1 MIGNNEIL
9 NYLLIKED
17 FLPEPTDLGDGK
29 ITIGSGL
36 TDSKWLDLYRKRG
49 NKWSKEDNRKA
60 VLEEIQKRRLW
71 AEQNV
76 PHWNSL
82 PEPSQ
87 DALLSYRYNYN
98 FTPKNS
104 PKLFKALEDKNYL
117 EAARQIDATSKNPD
131 FKKGLLNRR
140 KEEQQWFLSG
150 FPELSKSNDFAI
162 PYKYP
167 VPEYPTVAEAYRKNM
182 APITDNYSQGGQLQN
197 HKQWKDLS
205 YSEKNDIIKVAVRN
219 GITTLPEIR
228 QKYNEFAD
236 GGNLYASGGYVYDM
250 LPQLF
255 ASDGVQVRVTSGYR
269 PNSKVQG
276 SGKPS
281 RHSMHEAADI
291 VGDFSAIRRVLDNPE
306 SNTAKWMRANGY
318 GYLDETSKTGTKK
331 FWHDQNGDH
340 SHYHI
345 GKDSGI
351 AKKFAASTGSI
362 SDTAPI
368 VSTGNY
374 LDIAKAHI
382 RNNEGWSPMPVA
394 DGPKNTGWRSV
405 GYGFNDSGFR
415 AKYPQGISKAYENG
429 ITKAQAEQELDY
441 ILGNMDSHLR
451 RVYGSKWNSFND
463 NQKAAILDTY
473 YQRPAS
479 VVGRNSAFYNAVM
492 RGDNNAVNYL
502 GVAGYNTRNNDRRKL
517 FSSTV
522 TQMPEAA
529 QTVQQPLFYQP
540 WNPQAASLYTPYS
553 PLAPYPAPI
562 FSPEEQEE
570 YFAKQIA
577 QAQKQQEAE
586 QREKQRQEKADRIN
600 RFSLL
605 MNLTDPYSSDSS
617 SSSSTPFV
625 DAVSML
631 TQRSPIPYFSDGGSI
646 HIKPENRGKFTRL
659 KERTGHSASWF
670 KENGTPAQK
679 KMATFALNSKHWK
692 HGLGGN
698 LFDGGGKKDN
708 NPKPVTTGGAGY
720 IPSTSNIDI
729 RQRLY
734 DNVVPFGY
742 NNPVER
748 IASAVFLNKPSNKQ
762 EYVGNRDILD
772 DLWGT
777 YLGIP
782 KNRRHYNPVLKTS
795 KYKPTNSKGS
805 NQDYVSIPFAND
817 DIDHIIK
824 EALWQGERSQ
834 LLNPELGTFTVDTG
848 RDKKGQ
854 YVSYYDKWDLNPFRG
869 ITNVGNK
876 VTNFIGL
883 NKAGD
888 LSFGIGKP
896 IEIYDR
902 IYLDDYYGV
911 PYPYRG
917 ATYLPEVTVY
927 GKKKKKALGGN
938 LFKDGGD
945 TKANIPVTFFTQ
957 SEAMPLLADNP
968 NRTAVLDEVTVKP
981 YKKLPMQSELFQGI
995 TNQSAN
1001 EKADEFAN
1009 RTSMTPE
1016 RFLGLMGANV
1026 PLAAGALGATVAAPA
1041 LFDSTIAPLSDYITG
1056 SSIAGVPTTAWLN
1069 TGMEASFAGHGLN
1082 HAANEGIDGWGDAA
1096 MTALEI
1102 TPLGRVIKPI
1112 IKETAA
1118 AVEKYRYP
1126 LGRPQ
1131 IPDEYLTIKPQIKSY
1146 DNSITKVPFFTW
1158 GNDSRFKVSPTKEFY
1173 KELYSQ
1179 LSAAKKYKE
1188 SPEYADL
1195 VRKAA
1200 QESENLGIGDFP
1212 EDLFTAPNGK
1222 SLKLIFEDRPKGELG
1237 EYVPK
1242 DNVMRLDMLQS
1253 EDMEVPY
1260 HEGIH
1265 WQRVGN
1271 PDNIGPN
1278 FSKWWK
1284 ARESGQSDDIQQKL
1298 FESFRNSEEYNRYI
1312 KRRNA
1317 DRYLEY
1323 KVNNALY
1330 PFADAYLRARGEL
1343 QAHGLEAGRAI
1354 GLKPFLPYPGMKSA
1368 LNAIDKARSYN
1379 PYLNDVKSGG
1389 EENVKRFWDILTGQY
1404 APSLILSGLTS
1415 TGYGLTNK

>member
-17 FLPEPTDLGDGK
+17 FLPEPTGVGDGK

-76 PHWNSL
+76 PHWNIL

-117 EAARQIDATSKNPD
+117 EAARQMDATSKNSE
-131 FKKGLLNRR
+131 FKNGLQKRR

-150 FPELSKSNDFAI
+150 FPELSKPNGFAV

-167 VPEYPTVAEAYRKNM
+167 VPKYPTVAESYRKSM

-236 GGNLYASGGYVYDM
+236 GGNLYAKGGYVYDM

-269 PNSKVQG
+269 PNSRVQG

-331 FWHDQNGDH
+331 FWHDQKGDH

-351 AKKFAASTGSI
+351 AKKFATSTGITSNAI
-362 SDTAPI
+362 PI
-368 VSTGNY
+368 VSSGNY

-517 FSSTV
+517 FSSTAP
-522 TQMPEAA
+522 QMPEAT
-529 QTVQQPLFYQP
+529 QTVQQPIFYQP

-553 PLAPYPAPI
+553 PLTPYPAPI

-600 RFSLL
+600 RFSML
-605 MNLTDPYSSDSS
+605 MNLTDPYSSDNS
-617 SSSSTPFV
+617 SSSSTPFA

-631 TQRSPIPYFSDGGSI
+631 TQRNPIPYFSDGGSI

-670 KENGTPAQK
+670 KENGTPEQK
-679 KMATFALNSKHWK
+679 KMAIFALNSKHWK

-698 LFDGGGKKDN
+698 LFEG
-708 NPKPVTTGGAGY
+708 
-720 IPSTSNIDI
+720 
-729 RQRLY
+729 
-734 DNVVPFGY
+734 
-742 NNPVER
+742 
-748 IASAVFLNKPSNKQ
+748 
-762 EYVGNRDILD
+762 
-772 DLWGT
+772 
-777 YLGIP
+777 
-782 KNRRHYNPVLKTS
+782 
-795 KYKPTNSKGS
+795 
-805 NQDYVSIPFAND
+805 
-817 DIDHIIK
+817 
-824 EALWQGERSQ
+824 
-834 LLNPELGTFTVDTG
+834 
-848 RDKKGQ
+848 
-854 YVSYYDKWDLNPFRG
+854 
-869 ITNVGNK
+869 
-876 VTNFIGL
+876 
-883 NKAGD
+883 
-888 LSFGIGKP
+888 
-896 IEIYDR
+896 
-902 IYLDDYYGV
+902 
-911 PYPYRG
+911 
-917 ATYLPEVTVY
+917 
-927 GKKKKKALGGN
+927 
-938 LFKDGGD
+938 GGD
-945 TKANIPVTFFTQ
+945 TKANIPVTYFTQ

-1009 RTSMTPE
+1009 RTSLTPE

-1041 LFDSTIAPLSDYITG
+1041 LFDSTAVPLYDYITS
-1056 SSIAGVPTTAWLN
+1056 SSIAGVPTTTWLN
-1069 TGMEASFAGHGLN
+1069 TGMEAGFAGHGLN
-1082 HAANEGIDGWGDAA
+1082 HAVNEGIDGWGDAA
-1096 MTALEI
+1096 ITALEI

-1118 AVEKYRYP
+1118 AVEKYRHP

-1146 DNSITKVPFFTW
+1146 DNSVTKVPFFTW